1 MIIVNKLSINMSYIY
16 NIYNLYN
23 IYNAYNI
30 YNIKWQNLDISK
42 VWRVK
47 VNTDKNKRKSAII
60 IVEVNGEPCIDRHN
74 KKGDAGKDH
83 SLWRRKVTFG
93 FAADMIY
100 PHITQINGSPVLLR
114 PHSRDP
120 FQLLARATA
129 SSGFPVSTAVAPSSS
144 SAFLRN

>member
-1 MIIVNKLSINMSYIY
+1 MSYIY

-30 YNIKWQNLDISK
+30 YNIKWQSLDISK

-83 SLWRRKVTFG
+83 SLWRRKVRFG
-93 FAADMIY
+93 FAAYFIAL
-100 PHITQINGSPVLLR
+100 T
-114 PHSRDP
+114 
-120 FQLLARATA
+120 ATII
-129 SSGFPVSTAVAPSSS
+129 
-144 SAFLRN
+144 AFHGK